1 MKQTLLLV
9 LSLFV
14 FNFTTA
20 QNSVEASPSDNWT
33 GYMNVFDLGG
43 NYMFGS
49 GWTVSDLQT
58 VVDADGGTIT
68 LQPNF
73 NAYNVDDAYWTN
85 ADGTGNKSMEA
96 STFVE
101 PGASYNG
108 VDLTFS
114 GTVSSNTL
122 DDAYVASY
130 FIKALDP
137 AAGYADAF
145 GGSKTF
151 PLPASGEFS
160 VTATAEEL
168 ATGLIIQYG
177 FNVVGVN
184 ANPADEAA
192 LGSVVVGNPVVSV
205 PNVFFSEYA
214 EGSSDNKYLEIYN
227 ASDETVDLTQFAYPS
242 VGNAP
247 SNAGTHEYW
256 NEFDEGASVA
266 PGEVY
271 VIMHPDFAADYIEE
285 ADETHQYLSNGDDG
299 YALVYGT
306 EDDFVVVDVI
316 GQSIYDAD
324 YDDPGSGWAVA
335 GTNNAT
341 KDHVMVRK
349 NTVTSGNGG
358 DWAASAG
365 TSPEDSEWVIS
376 DYDDSAANC
385 TEESTSCESDNWT
398 NLGSH
403 EYGDSEPSTPMI
415 TFNVDPSSY
424 AGYVDGT
431 SVPHVVGNFG
441 DNGSGGQ
448 NWNPGAHP
456 MSDDDGDGIWSLT
469 MALEDGDYL
478 YKYTLGDWGTQEFWN
493 CENTCLSW
501 DGSYW
506 NRALTVAGADQTL
519 DFVHWNQCAGQDPAV
534 NVTYTFE
541 ICATNIEVG
550 ANGMYIGGGV
560 TGGADAIAL
569 TDDDGDGIWTGTYV
583 ATPNNIG
590 GAFTILN
597 SPNDGGDWGAKE
609 DISGQDCAFGQYND
623 RLLPCVTEDT
633 TITAT
638 FGDCSNASCEPVV
651 EVNCT
656 YEVAMVSGGSYPG
669 EISWNITDASGA
681 VVMSGDASSEAQMLE
696 VAYGT
701 YTLNMIDSY
710 GDGWNGGIISVGGTE
725 YTIEDGATGTADI
738 VCEPFTCDYDVT
750 MTDGGSWPAEIS
762 WSIADADG
770 TVVLSGDADSAGLT
784 LSVPEG
790 AVYTLTLSDSYG
802 DGWNGGILNIGGT
815 EYTIDDGDT
824 ATFEITCTQ
833 ESGVGSVEAT
843 VTGEYSGTAT
853 FDFMMSNFTVGVAG
867 EGDGHIHYMIN
878 DGDAV
883 MLYETSL
890 TLSNLPDGTHTLTAM
905 VVDDAHQPI
914 EGALS
919 ASVEFTI
926 ATLAC
931 ATEVSYDYGTGT
943 GGGSTF
949 DDNFTTGSA
958 SEIYSTT
965 YNEGGSVTVNL
976 GGTTE
981 NNFDW
986 IYVTNGSGEVL
997 LAPVSGTIDYQ
1008 VTSDDGVLNVHL
1020 SSDGSVTSGPF
1031 TIETICGGLST
1042 EDNNI
1047 LDMTVYPN
1055 PVENGM
1061 VSILTPV
1068 DGEKFIE
1075 LYSVTGRKVLETT
1088 IVGNTLDVSS
1098 ITSGFYML
1106 KVTVDGQ
1113 SNVSKL
1119 VVR

>member
-20 QNSVEASPSDNWT
+20 QNSVEASPSDNWV
-33 GYMNVFDLGG
+33 GYMNVFGLDGG
-43 NYMFGS
+43 FQWGS
-49 GWTVSDLQT
+49 GWGVADLVT
-58 VVDADGGTIT
+58 IADADTGTIT
-68 LQPNF
+68 LQPNV
-73 NAYNVDDAYWTN
+73 NGCDDNPGDAYWEE
-85 ADGTGNKSMEA
+85 GSLIMEA
-96 STFVE
+96 STYVE
-101 PGASYNG
+101 PGATFNG

-114 GTVSSNTL
+114 GVVSSNTL
-122 DDAYVASY
+122 TDAHTATV

-137 AAGYADAF
+137 AAGYSDALA
-145 GGSKTF
+145 GASTME
-151 PLPASGEFS
+151 LPASGEFS
-160 VTATAEEL
+160 VSATAEQL
-168 ATGLIIQYG
+168 AAGLIVQYG
-177 FNVVGVN
+177 FAVNGINVCT
-184 ANPADEAA
+184 ASETDY
-192 LGSVVVGNPVVSV
+192 GSVVVGNPVVSV

-214 EGSSDNKYLEIYN
+214 EGTSNNKYLEIYN
-227 ASDETVDLTQFAYPS
+227 ATDEAVDLTQFAYPNVS
-242 VGNAP
+242 NDPSTVGE
-247 SNAGTHEYW
+247 HEYW
-256 NEFDEGASVA
+256 NEFEEGATVA
-266 PGEVY
+266 AGDVY
-271 VIMHPDFAADYIEE
+271 VIMHGSFDESEIGE
-285 ADETHQYLSNGDDG
+285 ADETFTYLSNGDDG
-299 YALVYGT
+299 FKLVFGT
-306 EDDFVVVDVI
+306 EEDFTVVDAI
-316 GQSIYDAD
+316 GDWQG
-324 YDDPGSGWAVA
+324 DPGSGWDVA
-335 GTNNAT
+335 GVSNAT
-341 KDHVMVRK
+341 ANHTLVRK
-349 NTVTSGNGG
+349 SSVTSGNP
-358 DWAASAG
+358 DWTASAG
-365 TSPEDSEWVIS
+365 TTAEDSEWIVLEQN
-376 DYDDSAANC
+376 D
-385 TEESTSCESDNWT
+385 WT

-424 AGYVDGT
+424 AGYVAGT

-441 DNGSGGQ
+441 DNGSGGE

-456 MSDDDGDGIWSLT
+456 MTDDDGDGVWSLT

-560 TGGADAIAL
+560 TGGANAIAL

-597 SPNDGGDWGAKE
+597 SPNDGGDWNAKE
-609 DISGQDCAFGQYND
+609 DIGGQDCAFGQYND

-725 YTIEDGATGTADI
+725 YTIEDGASGTADI
-738 VCEPFTCDYDVT
+738 VCEPVTCDYDVT
-750 MTDGGSWPAEIS
+750 MTNGGSYPGEIS

-815 EYTIDDGDT
+815 EYTIDDGST

-833 ESGVGSVEAT
+833 DSGVGSVEAT
-843 VTGEYSGTAT
+843 VTGEYSGTAM
-853 FDFMMSNFTVGVAG
+853 FDFNMTNFTVGVAG

-931 ATEVSYDYGTGT
+931 ATEVSYDYGTGS
-943 GGGSTF
+943 GGGSSF

-1008 VTSDDGVLNVHL
+1008 VTSDDGVLNVHF

>member
-1 MKQTLLLV
+1 MT
-9 LSLFV
+9 
-14 FNFTTA
+14 
-20 QNSVEASPSDNWT
+20 
-33 GYMNVFDLGG
+33 
-43 NYMFGS
+43 
-49 GWTVSDLQT
+49 
-58 VVDADGGTIT
+58 
-68 LQPNF
+68 
-73 NAYNVDDAYWTN
+73 
-85 ADGTGNKSMEA
+85 
-96 STFVE
+96 
-101 PGASYNG
+101 
-108 VDLTFS
+108 
-114 GTVSSNTL
+114 
-122 DDAYVASY
+122 
-130 FIKALDP
+130 
-137 AAGYADAF
+137 
-145 GGSKTF
+145 
-151 PLPASGEFS
+151 
-160 VTATAEEL
+160 
-168 ATGLIIQYG
+168 
-177 FNVVGVN
+177 
-184 ANPADEAA
+184 
-192 LGSVVVGNPVVSV
+192 
-205 PNVFFSEYA
+205 
-214 EGSSDNKYLEIYN
+214 
-227 ASDETVDLTQFAYPS
+227 
-242 VGNAP
+242 
-247 SNAGTHEYW
+247 
-256 NEFDEGASVA
+256 
-266 PGEVY
+266 
-271 VIMHPDFAADYIEE
+271 
-285 ADETHQYLSNGDDG
+285 
-299 YALVYGT
+299 
-306 EDDFVVVDVI
+306 
-316 GQSIYDAD
+316 
-324 YDDPGSGWAVA
+324 
-335 GTNNAT
+335 
-341 KDHVMVRK
+341 
-349 NTVTSGNGG
+349 
-358 DWAASAG
+358 
-365 TSPEDSEWVIS
+365 
-376 DYDDSAANC
+376 
-385 TEESTSCESDNWT
+385 
-398 NLGSH
+398 
-403 EYGDSEPSTPMI
+403 
-415 TFNVDPSSY
+415 
-424 AGYVDGT
+424 
-431 SVPHVVGNFG
+431 
-441 DNGSGGQ
+441 
-448 NWNPGAHP
+448 
-456 MSDDDGDGIWSLT
+456 DDDGDGIWSLT

-478 YKYTLGDWGTQEFWN
+478 YKYTLGDWGTQEFWH
-493 CENTCLSW
+493 CEKDCISW

-506 NRALTVAGADQTL
+506 NRALTVAGADQNL
-519 DFVHWNQCAGQDPAV
+519 DSHHWNQCAGEDPAV
-534 NVTYTFE
+534 DVTITFE
-541 ICATNIEVG
+541 VCATNIEVG
-550 ANGMYIGGGV
+550 ENGIYIGGGV
-560 TGGADAIAL
+560 MGGANALAL
-569 TDDDGDGIWTGTYV
+569 TDDDGDGIWTGSAV
-583 ATPNNIG
+583 VTPNNIG
-590 GAFTILN
+590 GKYTILN

-609 DISGQDCAFGQYND
+609 DISGQDCADPNANND
-623 RLLPCVTEDT
+623 RTLPCVTEDT

-750 MTDGGSWPAEIS
+750 MTDGGSYPGEIS

-815 EYTIDDGDT
+815 EYTIDDGST

-833 ESGVGSVEAT
+833 DSGVGSVEAT
-843 VTGEYSGTAT
+843 VTGEYSGTAM
-853 FDFMMSNFTVGVAG
+853 FDFNMTNFTVGVAG

-931 ATEVSYDYGTGT
+931 ATEVSYDYGTGS
-943 GGGSTF
+943 GGGSSF

-981 NNFDW
+981 NNYDW

-1008 VTSDDGVLNVHL
+1008 VTSDDGVLNVHF

-1088 IVGNTLDVSS
+1088 ILGNTLDVSS